1 MSRWI
6 SIGDPEVQSFT
17 PLEKQVKRYL
27 DKGYHPNVISCI
39 IKQSREQT
47 RDLIYEIRK
56 KEGIMRK
63 ATVSDD
69 EKRTMKMMQA
79 EGKTVREI
87 AEATGRGLSTVDRIV
102 NDRKAAK
109 INPEF
114 KAVTDEMVAS
124 IRKETCEAAKI
135 AAANESRIAAE
146 LDADIAAEVAELEDV
161 ENGIPNT
168 PLVAEN
174 ADKKSAIAEKKSA
187 NAEEWRLPYNVQ
199 VAVDRYISDIDEEIA
214 MRAQR
219 IAELT
224 QELEEWTAKRADLAG
239 FKKSYRDKVDAA
251 ARTES

>member
-1 MSRWI
+1 MSDWI
-6 SIGDPEVQSFT
+6 SIGEPDVQSLT
-17 PLEKQVKRYL
+17 PLEMQVKRYL

-69 EKRTMKMMQA
+69 EKRTMKMMRA
-79 EGKTVREI
+79 DGKTVREI
-87 AEATGRGLSTVDRIV
+87 AEATGRGESTVDRIV

-109 INPEF
+109 INKEFDAAVDQMIETMHSEPEP
-114 KAVTDEMVAS
+114 VQ
-124 IRKETCEAAKI
+124 
-135 AAANESRIAAE
+135 
-146 LDADIAAEVAELEDV
+146 LEDI

-168 PLVAEN
+168 PLMLHPAFSSSADLDTIEELHENSANAE
-174 ADKKSAIAEKKSA
+174 EKFT

-219 IAELT
+219 IADLT

-239 FKKSYRDKVDAA
+239 FKKAYSDKVAAA
-251 ARTES
+251 ARAAS

>member
-1 MSRWI
+1 MSGWI
-6 SIGDPEVQSFT
+6 PIGEPDVQSFT

-63 ATVSDD
+63 ATVSD
-69 EKRTMKMMQA
+69 EEMRTMKMMQA

-109 INPEF
+109 INKEFDAAVDQMIETMHSEPEP
-114 KAVTDEMVAS
+114 VQ
-124 IRKETCEAAKI
+124 
-135 AAANESRIAAE
+135 
-146 LDADIAAEVAELEDV
+146 LEDV

-168 PLVAEN
+168 PLMLHPAFSSSADLDTIEELHENSANAE
-174 ADKKSAIAEKKSA
+174 EKFT

-224 QELEEWTAKRADLAG
+224 QELEEWTKKRADLAS
-239 FKKSYRDKVDAA
+239 FKKAYSDKVAAA
-251 ARTES
+251 ARAAS

>member
-1 MSRWI
+1 MSGWI
-6 SIGDPEVQSFT
+6 SIGEPDVQSFT
-17 PLEKQVKRYL
+17 PLEMQVKRYL

-63 ATVSDD
+63 ATVSD
-69 EKRTMKMMQA
+69 EEMRTMKMMQA

-87 AEATGRGLSTVDRIV
+87 AEATGRGRSTVDRIV

-109 INPEF
+109 INKEFDAAVDQMIETMHSEPEP
-114 KAVTDEMVAS
+114 VQ
-124 IRKETCEAAKI
+124 
-135 AAANESRIAAE
+135 
-146 LDADIAAEVAELEDV
+146 LEDV

-174 ADKKSAIAEKKSA
+174 ADKKSAIAEEKST

-239 FKKSYRDKVDAA
+239 FKKAYSDKVAAA
-251 ARTES
+251 ARTAL

>member
-1 MSRWI
+1 MSGWI
-6 SIGDPEVQSFT
+6 SIGEPDVQSLT
-17 PLEKQVKRYL
+17 PLEIQVKRYL

-69 EKRTMKMMQA
+69 EKRTMKMMQS

-102 NDRKAAK
+102 NDRKPTK

-114 KAVTDEMVAS
+114 KAVTDEMVAE
-124 IRKETCEAAKI
+124 IRKEKEAEKLAGI
-135 AAANESRIAAE
+135 YQNTRD
-146 LDADIAAEVAELEDV
+146 LMPLEDV

-168 PLVAEN
+168 PLVTEN
-174 ADKKSAIAEKKSA
+174 ADKKSSNAEEKFTI
-187 NAEEWRLPYNVQ
+187 AEEWRLPYNVQ

-239 FKKSYRDKVDAA
+239 FKKAYSDKVAAA
-251 ARTES
+251 ARAAS

>member
-1 MSRWI
+1 MSGWI
-6 SIGDPEVQSFT
+6 SIGEPDVQSLT
-17 PLEKQVKRYL
+17 PLEMQVKRYL

-63 ATVSDD
+63 ATVSD
-69 EKRTMKMMQA
+69 EEMRTMKMMQA

-87 AEATGRGLSTVDRIV
+87 AEATGRGRSTVDRIV

-109 INPEF
+109 INKEFDAAVDQMIETMHSEPEP
-114 KAVTDEMVAS
+114 VQ
-124 IRKETCEAAKI
+124 
-135 AAANESRIAAE
+135 
-146 LDADIAAEVAELEDV
+146 LEDV

-168 PLVAEN
+168 PLVAEI
-174 ADKKSAIAEKKSA
+174 ADKKSAIAEEKFT

-224 QELEEWTAKRADLAG
+224 QELEEWTKKRADLAS
-239 FKKSYRDKVDAA
+239 FKKAYSDKVAAA
-251 ARTES
+251 ARAAS

>member
-1 MSRWI
+1 MSGWR
-6 SIGDPEVQSFT
+6 SIGEPDVQSLT

-63 ATVSDD
+63 ATVSED

-102 NDRKAAK
+102 NDRKPAK

-114 KAVTDEMVAS
+114 YAAVDAMIAQSKAVD
-124 IRKETCEAAKI
+124 
-135 AAANESRIAAE
+135 
-146 LDADIAAEVAELEDV
+146 
-161 ENGIPNT
+161 
-168 PLVAEN
+168 
-174 ADKKSAIAEKKSA
+174 AEKKSA
-187 NAEEWRLPYNVQ
+187 NAEPEKIPHVIRCALDDQ
-199 VAVDRYISDIDEEIA
+199 CSEIN
-214 MRAQR
+214 MELETREQR
-219 IAELT
+219 IAEL
-224 QELEEWTAKRADLAG
+224 QEEIAKLQKKKHEIQEWME
-239 FKKSYRDKVDAA
+239 
-251 ARTES
+251 ARTREH

>member
-1 MSRWI
+1 VSGWI
-6 SIGDPEVQSFT
+6 SIGEPDVQSLT
-17 PLEKQVKRYL
+17 PLEMQVKRYL

-69 EKRTMKMMQA
+69 EKQTMKRMYA
-79 EGKTVREI
+79 EGKSINDI
-87 AEATGRGLSTVDRIV
+87 AEATGRGRSTVDRIV

-109 INPEF
+109 INKEFDAAVDQMIETMHSEPEP
-114 KAVTDEMVAS
+114 VQ
-124 IRKETCEAAKI
+124 
-135 AAANESRIAAE
+135 
-146 LDADIAAEVAELEDV
+146 LEDI

-174 ADKKSAIAEKKSA
+174 ADKKSAIAEEKFT

-224 QELEEWTAKRADLAG
+224 QELEEWTKKRADLAG
-239 FKKSYRDKVDAA
+239 FKKAYSDKVAAA
-251 ARTES
+251 ARAAS

>member
-1 MSRWI
+1 VSGWI
-6 SIGDPEVQSFT
+6 SIGEPDVQSFT

-63 ATVSDD
+63 ATVSD
-69 EKRTMKMMQA
+69 EEMRTMKMMQA

-87 AEATGRGLSTVDRIV
+87 AEATGRGRSTVDRIV

-109 INPEF
+109 INKEFDAAVDQMIETMHSEPEP
-114 KAVTDEMVAS
+114 VQ
-124 IRKETCEAAKI
+124 
-135 AAANESRIAAE
+135 
-146 LDADIAAEVAELEDV
+146 LEDI

-174 ADKKSAIAEKKSA
+174 ADKKSAIAEEKFT

-239 FKKSYRDKVDAA
+239 FRKAYGEKVAAA
-251 ARTES
+251 ARTAS

>member
-1 MSRWI
+1 MSGWI
-6 SIGDPEVQSFT
+6 SIGEPDVQSLT
-17 PLEKQVKRYL
+17 PLEIQVKRYL

-63 ATVSDD
+63 ATVSD
-69 EKRTMKMMQA
+69 EEMRTMKMMQA

-87 AEATGRGLSTVDRIV
+87 AEATGRGRSTVDRIV

-109 INPEF
+109 INKEFDAAVDQMIETMHSEPEP
-114 KAVTDEMVAS
+114 VQ
-124 IRKETCEAAKI
+124 
-135 AAANESRIAAE
+135 
-146 LDADIAAEVAELEDV
+146 LEDV

-168 PLVAEN
+168 PLVVEN
-174 ADKKSAIAEKKSA
+174 ADKKSAIAEEKST

-239 FKKSYRDKVDAA
+239 FKKAYSDKVAAA
-251 ARTES
+251 ARTAS

>member
-1 MSRWI
+1 MSGWI
-6 SIGDPEVQSFT
+6 SIGEPDVQSLT
-17 PLEKQVKRYL
+17 PLEIQVKRYL

-39 IKQSREQT
+39 IKQSRERT

-63 ATVSDD
+63 ATVSD
-69 EKRTMKMMQA
+69 EERRTMKMMQA

-87 AEATGRGLSTVDRIV
+87 AEATGRGRSTVDRIV
-102 NDRKAAK
+102 NDRKAAH
-109 INPEF
+109 INKEFDAAVDQMIETMHSEPEP
-114 KAVTDEMVAS
+114 VQ
-124 IRKETCEAAKI
+124 
-135 AAANESRIAAE
+135 
-146 LDADIAAEVAELEDV
+146 LEDV

-174 ADKKSAIAEKKSA
+174 ADKKSAIAEEKSTI
-187 NAEEWRLPYNVQ
+187 AEEWRLPYNVQ

-239 FKKSYRDKVDAA
+239 FKKAYSDKVAEA
-251 ARTES
+251 ARTAS

>member
-1 MSRWI
+1 MSGWI
-6 SIGDPEVQSFT
+6 SIGEPDVQSLT
-17 PLEKQVKRYL
+17 PLEIQVKRYL

-69 EKRTMKMMQA
+69 EKRTMKMMQS

-102 NDRKAAK
+102 NDRKPAK

-114 KAVTDEMVAS
+114 KAVTDEMVAE
-124 IRKETCEAAKI
+124 IRKEKEAEKLAGI
-135 AAANESRIAAE
+135 YQNTRD
-146 LDADIAAEVAELEDV
+146 LMPLEDV

-168 PLVAEN
+168 PLVTEN
-174 ADKKSAIAEKKSA
+174 ADKKSAIAEEKST

-199 VAVDRYISDIDEEIA
+199 VAVDRYISDINAPISPA
-214 MRAQR
+214 SKRRTVTRSPRQR
-219 IAELT
+219 GQHHDRPAL
-224 QELEEWTAKRADLAG
+224 R
-239 FKKSYRDKVDAA
+239 R
-251 ARTES
+251 